1 MIEAI
6 DYLRTFILSEGRNLG
21 NGILKV
27 DALLNH
33 QIRPE
38 VMQAIGEEFARRFA
52 SQSVTRIL
60 TAEISGIAP
69 AVMTGLA
76 LGAPVVYARKK
87 RPVTMSGAV
96 YLAEASSRTK
106 GGVNELVVSAEFLKA
121 EDQVLVIDDFLARG
135 QTSAALLTLVK
146 EAGATP
152 VGYGCVIEKAFEG
165 GRDYLRNHGFA
176 EVHIEA
182 LASITSM
189 DDGKIE
195 LAE

>member
-1 MIEAI
+1 MIDAI
-6 DYLRTFILSEGRNLG
+6 DYLRKFILSEGRNLG

-38 VMQAIGEEFARRFA
+38 VMQGFGEEFARRFA
-52 SQSVTRIL
+52 SQSITRIL

-76 LGAPVVYARKK
+76 LDAPVVYARKK

-96 YLAEASSRTK
+96 YMASASSRTK
-106 GGVNELVVSAEFLKA
+106 GDVNELVVSAEFLKA
-121 EDQVLVIDDFLARG
+121 EDKVLVIDDFLARG
-135 QTSAALLTLVK
+135 QTSAALLKLVH

-152 VGYGCVIEKAFEG
+152 IGYGCVIEKAFEG
-165 GRDYLRNHGFA
+165 GRAYLREHGFA
-176 EVHIEA
+176 DVRVEA

-189 DDGKIE
+189 DDGKII
-195 LAE
+195 LAD